1 MTLIKSISG
10 IRGTIGG
17 VQGENLTPVDVVKY
31 AIAYTRFIKKS
42 RGKERIK
49 IVVGRDARIS
59 GQMVMSLIEVLS
71 SPLRTIPSS
80 GMR

>member
-17 VQGENLTPVDVVKY
+17 VQADNLTPVDVVKY
-31 AIAYTRFIKKS
+31 AVAYTRFIKQS
-42 RGKERIK
+42 SGKERIK

-59 GQMVMSLIEVLS
+59 GQMVMSLIEGTL
-71 SPLRTIPSS
+71 I
-80 GMR
+80 GCGA